1 MNSNP
6 LIPVLEAY
14 EVSTDCFK
22 VAKRAVKQQH
32 INLFADSNWLTRKNA
47 HEDITKTAKEVS
59 DLFVFSLWA
68 AFERFVISYLQ
79 TKAVGLQKTVVP
91 LTLANPLSEYVQ
103 KEMEFWHPKDILD
116 LLKNIQS
123 IDKNTIG
130 KAKQILEYRN
140 WIAHGKDVKK
150 TSSVKAMTPIYT
162 YQTLNE
168 MVNILL
174 LN

>member
-6 LIPVLEAY
+6 LIPVFEAY

-22 VAKRAVKQQH
+22 VAKRAVKQQQS
-32 INLFADSNWLTRKNA
+32 NLFADSNWLTRQNA
-47 HEDITKTAKEVS
+47 HENIDKTATEVS

-68 AFERFVISYLQ
+68 AFERFIITYLQ
-79 TKAVGLQKTVVP
+79 TKAIGLQKTVVP
-91 LTLANPLSEYVQ
+91 ITLANPLSEYVQ
-103 KEMEFWHPKDILD
+103 KEMEYWTPKDILD
-116 LLKNIQS
+116 LLKNVQS

-130 KAKQILEYRN
+130 KTKQILEYRN
-140 WIAHGKDVKK
+140 WIAHGKDMKK

-168 MVNILL
+168 IVNILL